1 MFQNGG
7 VNSGIFPS
15 TFSAFLQPDVCQMSA
30 KIVINEVIFYNFTL
44 LSSVFTEVLTGS
56 VNAVFTRVNT
66 TKPWISP
73 RLLVIPQGLEPQTA
87 SLEGRCSIQLSYETS
102 SFSQTISFKRV
113 QRCTILYEIQLQLLK
128 TILTNKHKKE
138 PPIMEALDK

>member
-1 MFQNGG
+1 
-7 VNSGIFPS
+7 
-15 TFSAFLQPDVCQMSA
+15 MSA

-73 RLLVIPQGLEPQTA
+73 RLLVIPQGLEPRTA
-87 SLEGRCSIQLSYETS
+87 SLEGRCSIQLSYETKS
-102 SFSQTISFKRV
+102 H
-113 QRCTILYEIQLQLLK
+113 LK
-128 TILTNKHKKE
+128 STARLRGCKYASRFTKIIENMKHKK
-138 PPIMEALDK
+138 ALNVRALKLNVLDRNLS